1 MRPAGWGLG
10 LGIAVGLGLVM
21 GFVGAPAPE
30 VVASRD
36 APSSVLPARPTG
48 PPAATP
54 PAPADETP
62 PPGTSRPATP
72 PPPCDTEPDPDL
84 LEAVAA
90 AEAELAALQARN
102 TAAEGPVQPWPP
114 GAEARLPALEDTT
127 LAALAGLGLSPVHLD
142 CGELPCLLFLEGPRD
157 AAGSQAEGWV
167 GPLESALA
175 EGGVSA
181 TTLRYG
187 IRNWPDE
194 AVEGVLL
201 LVPDGVALGF
211 DARQIAERRI
221 DRIARDRMYE
231 DEAALRAGAE

>member
-1 MRPAGWGLG
+1 
-10 LGIAVGLGLVM
+10 V
-21 GFVGAPAPE
+21 
-30 VVASRD
+30 
-36 APSSVLPARPTG
+36 
-48 PPAATP
+48 
-54 PAPADETP
+54 
-62 PPGTSRPATP
+62 
-72 PPPCDTEPDPDL
+72 
-84 LEAVAA
+84 EAVAA

-102 TAAEGPVQPWPP
+102 TAAEGPVQPWPAD
-114 GAEARLPALEDTT
+114 AEARLPALEDAT
-127 LAALAGLGLSPVHLD
+127 LGALAGLGLSAVHLD

-157 AAGSQAEGWV
+157 AAGTEAEGWV

-175 EGGVSA
+175 DGGVSA

-187 IRNWPDE
+187 IRSWPDE

-201 LVPDGVALGF
+201 LVPDGVPLGF